1 MGLVPLTVIPERKEG
16 IVVKSSQKIAM
27 EIIKTIV
34 YITLGIIAGAIINS
48 SITTIV
54 KVVCVMG
61 ILLLATLLTVLFI
74 VMGNKK
80 ENKGVSRISSV
91 ESNAR
96 ISRNVTMPE
105 NMARANIQQSSPSPA
120 QVQSNPL
127 DRRPMSAAKKEQ
139 HERDKTGA
147 KKIVLINEEGQTL
160 MEWSLE
166 RKTSLIIGKSADGE
180 IVDIDL
186 SGSAVAQMIS
196 KQHAV
201 LNYTEKGWYVD
212 DIDSKN
218 GTRVKKLTQNSIMDV
233 KLVGAIEVEAGD
245 IIYIASTMLQIQ

>member
-1 MGLVPLTVIPERKEG
+1 MKQ
-16 IVVKSSQKIAM
+16 SSNRIAM
-27 EIIKTIV
+27 EIIKAIL
-34 YITLGIIAGAIINS
+34 YIALGIIAGAIINS
-48 SITTIV
+48 TITTLV
-54 KVVCVMG
+54 KVLCVVG
-61 ILLLATLLTVLFI
+61 IILISTLMATMFI

-80 ENKGVSRISSV
+80 ENKGTGRISNV

-96 ISRNVTMPE
+96 ISRSMPLPE
-105 NMARANIQQSSPSPA
+105 NLVKDSARLSSSSSA

-127 DRRPMSAAKKEQ
+127 DRRPMSATKKEQ
-139 HERDKTGA
+139 HERNKTGA
-147 KKIVLINEEGQTL
+147 KKVVLINEEGQTL

-180 IVDIDL
+180 EVDIDL

>member
-1 MGLVPLTVIPERKEG
+1 MNQSLKKKLIE
-16 IVVKSSQKIAM
+16 IVKA
-27 EIIKTIV
+27 IV
-34 YITLGIIAGAIINS
+34 YSVLGIIAGAIINS
-48 SITTIV
+48 SIATVAKVLCVVGIILIIV
-54 KVVCVMG
+54 
-61 ILLLATLLTVLFI
+61 LLVVLFI
-74 VMGNKK
+74 VLGNKR
-80 ENKGVSRISSV
+80 ENKGTSIISNV
-91 ESNAR
+91 ESSAR
-96 ISRNVTMPE
+96 ISRSSGYQEATVRESIP
-105 NMARANIQQSSPSPA
+105 QSNSAPSQP
-120 QVQSNPL
+120 QGNPL
-127 DRRPMSAAKKEQ
+127 DRRPMSATKKEQ
-139 HERDKTGA
+139 YELSKTGA
-147 KKIVLINEEGQTL
+147 KKVVLINEEGHAL

-180 IVDIDL
+180 MVDIDL

-201 LNYTEKGWYVD
+201 LNYTEKGWYID

>member
-1 MGLVPLTVIPERKEG
+1 
-16 IVVKSSQKIAM
+16 
-27 EIIKTIV
+27 
-34 YITLGIIAGAIINS
+34 
-48 SITTIV
+48 
-54 KVVCVMG
+54 
-61 ILLLATLLTVLFI
+61 
-74 VMGNKK
+74 
-80 ENKGVSRISSV
+80 
-91 ESNAR
+91 
-96 ISRNVTMPE
+96 
-105 NMARANIQQSSPSPA
+105 
-120 QVQSNPL
+120 
-127 DRRPMSAAKKEQ
+127 
-139 HERDKTGA
+139 
-147 KKIVLINEEGQTL
+147 

-233 KLVGAIEVEAGD
+233 KLVGAIEVEVGD
-245 IIYIASTMLQIQ
+245 IIYIANTMLQIQ

>member
-1 MGLVPLTVIPERKEG
+1 M
-16 IVVKSSQKIAM
+16 KSSNKIAM
-27 EIIKTIV
+27 EIIKAIV
-34 YITLGIIAGAIINS
+34 YIALGIIAGAIINS
-48 SITTIV
+48 TITTLV
-54 KVVCVMG
+54 KALCVIG
-61 ILLLATLLTVLFI
+61 IILIATLMATLFI

-80 ENKGVSRISSV
+80 ENKGTGRISNV
-91 ESNAR
+91 ESSAR
-96 ISRNVTMPE
+96 ISRNMPLPE
-105 NMARANIQQSSPSPA
+105 NLTRESVQLSNPNPA
-120 QVQSNPL
+120 QIQSNPL
-127 DRRPMSAAKKEQ
+127 DRRPMSATKKEQ
-139 HERDKTGA
+139 YERTKTGA
-147 KKIVLINEEGQTL
+147 KKVVLINEEGQTL

-166 RKTSLIIGKSADGE
+166 RKTSLIIGKTADGE
-180 IVDIDL
+180 VVDIDL

>member
-1 MGLVPLTVIPERKEG
+1 MKQST
-16 IVVKSSQKIAM
+16 SKIAM
-27 EIIKTIV
+27 EIIKAILYV
-34 YITLGIIAGAIINS
+34 ALGIIAGAIISS
-48 SITTIV
+48 SITGLV
-54 KVVCVMG
+54 KVLCVVG
-61 ILLLATLLTVLFI
+61 IILIAMLMATLFI

-80 ENKGVSRISSV
+80 ENKGTGRISNV
-91 ESNAR
+91 ESSAR
-96 ISRNVTMPE
+96 ISRNMPLPE
-105 NMARANIQQSSPSPA
+105 NLTREKVQQSNPNPT
-120 QVQSNPL
+120 QIQSNPL
-127 DRRPMSAAKKEQ
+127 DRRPMSATKKEQ
-139 HERDKTGA
+139 HDKNKIGA
-147 KKIVLINEEGQTL
+147 KKVVLINEEGQTL

-180 IVDIDL
+180 EVDVDL

>member
-1 MGLVPLTVIPERKEG
+1 MKQSTN
-16 IVVKSSQKIAM
+16 KIAM
-27 EIIKTIV
+27 EIIKAIL
-34 YITLGIIAGAIINS
+34 YIALGIIAGAIINS
-48 SITTIV
+48 TITTLIKVLCVLGIV
-54 KVVCVMG
+54 LIAALIAAM
-61 ILLLATLLTVLFI
+61 FI
-74 VMGNKK
+74 IMGNKK
-80 ENKGVSRISSV
+80 ENKGTGRISNV
-91 ESNAR
+91 ESSAR
-96 ISRNVTMPE
+96 ISRNMPLPE
-105 NMARANIQQSSPSPA
+105 NLVRDSARLASSNQAQQA
-120 QVQSNPL
+120 QIQSNPL
-127 DRRPMSAAKKEQ
+127 DRRPMSATKKEQ
-139 HERDKTGA
+139 HERNKTGA

-180 IVDIDL
+180 EVDIDL

>member
-1 MGLVPLTVIPERKEG
+1 MKQST
-16 IVVKSSQKIAM
+16 QKIAM
-27 EIIKTIV
+27 EIIKEILYIV
-34 YITLGIIAGAIINS
+34 LGIIAGAIINS
-48 SITTIV
+48 SITTLV
-54 KVVCVMG
+54 KVLCVVG
-61 ILLLATLLTVLFI
+61 IILIATLMAALFVVI
-74 VMGNKK
+74 GNKK
-80 ENKGVSRISSV
+80 EKKGTGRISNV
-91 ESNAR
+91 ESSAR
-96 ISRNVTMPE
+96 ISRNMALSE
-105 NMARANIQQSSPSPA
+105 NLVRESVQQSNPSPA
-120 QVQSNPL
+120 QIQSNPL
-127 DRRPMSAAKKEQ
+127 DRRPMSATKKEQ
-139 HERDKTGA
+139 HECYKTRA
-147 KKIVLINEEGQTL
+147 KKVVLINEEGQTL

-180 IVDIDL
+180 DVDIDL

-245 IIYIASTMLQIQ
+245 IIYIANTMLQIQ

>member
-1 MGLVPLTVIPERKEG
+1 MKQ
-16 IVVKSSQKIAM
+16 SNKIGM
-27 EIIKTIV
+27 EILKAVIYV
-34 YITLGIIAGAIINS
+34 LLGILVGLIINS
-48 SITTIV
+48 SIELVIKIIV
-54 KVVCVMG
+54 VIC
-61 ILLLATLLTVLFI
+61 ILCIVALTVTLFI
-74 VMGNKK
+74 FMGNKK
-80 ENKGVSRISSV
+80 GNSSV
-91 ESNAR
+91 IRSNSVEQSAR
-96 ISRNVTMPE
+96 ISRNTTYPE
-105 NMARANIQQSSPSPA
+105 RNIRENTQPNNVVREA

-139 HERDKTGA
+139 HERNKISA
-147 KKIVLINEEGQTL
+147 KKVVLINEEGAPL

-166 RKTSLIIGKSADGE
+166 RHTSLIIGKAVDGE
-180 IVDIDL
+180 VVDIDL

-245 IIYIASTMLQIQ
+245 IIYIANTMLQIQ